1 MIKSLWVAC
10 LATALLG
17 VHTVSAAEYDSK
29 QLDKLEA
36 TVMSQNLPLE
46 KRIRALKKLYADQLE
61 NGKINRSFCV
71 WDMLGKAGP
80 VFAAVDDQKFRS
92 MHYGLN
98 LTLIA
103 YQDEDSLIN
112 DLTSGQCDAALI
124 SGSRALSFNR
134 FSGTLEALG
143 GIPDVQHLQMLMQ
156 VVASPKMAG
165 RLQEGDYVVLGVASL
180 GENYAY
186 SGNRT
191 LHKFSQMA
199 GKDLLVPDTDVSLQ
213 ALAQQLKAKA
223 RTGGLLSSVDQF
235 VSGQAEAMLAPLVA
249 YHVAGAGKAKPGMGI
264 LNMPLSQSTIQLIG
278 RSERFPVGLAQIL
291 REDFLFKFD
300 NYVRRVEKER
310 ANIDASFWIDIPA
323 DEQAREQ
330 AHLRD
335 LRIALRDKGVYDP
348 LMLKLQRKIRCK
360 VDPARNECR
369 NPVE

>member
-1 MIKSLWVAC
+1 MIRSLWVAC
-10 LATALLG
+10 LATVLLG
-17 VHTVSAAEYDSK
+17 AHTASAAEYDSK

-92 MHYGLN
+92 LHYGLD
-98 LTLIA
+98 LTIIA
-103 YQDEDSLIN
+103 YRDEDSLIN

-134 FSGTLEALG
+134 FAGTVEALG

-156 VVASPKMAG
+156 VIASPKMAD
-165 RLQEGDYVVLGVASL
+165 RLQSGDYVVLGVASL

-186 SGNRT
+186 SGNPALKT
-191 LHKFSQMA
+191 FDQLA
-199 GKDLLVPDTDVSLQ
+199 GKDLVVPDNDVSLQ
-213 ALAQQLKAKA
+213 ALAQQLKAQT
-223 RTGGLLSSVDQF
+223 RSGSLLASVDQF
-235 VSGQAEAMLAPLVA
+235 VSGEAEAMLAPLVA
-249 YHVAGAGKAKPGMGI
+249 YHVAGAGKAKQGMSI
-264 LNMPLSQSTIQLIG
+264 MNMPLSQSTIQLIG
-278 RSERFPVGLAQIL
+278 RSERFPIGLAQIL

-300 NYVRRVEKER
+300 NYVKRVEKER
-310 ANIDASFWIDIPA
+310 ANIDSSFWREIPPA
-323 DEQAREQ
+323 EQAREQ
-330 AHLRD
+330 ARLRD

-360 VDPARNECR
+360 VDPARNECL
-369 NPVE
+369 NPAE

>member
-1 MIKSLWVAC
+1 MIKGLWSVF
-10 LATALLG
+10 LLVLFG
-17 VHTVSAAEYDSK
+17 VPNANAADLDSK
-29 QLDKLEA
+29 QQDKLQA

-80 VFAAVDDQKFRS
+80 VFAAVDDQRLRS
-92 MHYGLN
+92 LHYGLN
-98 LTLIA
+98 LTLVA
-103 YQDEDSLIN
+103 YKDEDSLV
-112 DLTSGQCDAALI
+112 DALTSGQCDAALI

-134 FSGTLEALG
+134 FAGTLEALG

-156 VVASPKMAG
+156 VVASPKMADK
-165 RLQEGDYVVLGVASL
+165 LQQGDYVVLGVASL

-186 SGNRT
+186 SGNPALNT
-191 LHKFSQMA
+191 FAGMA
-199 GKDLLVPDTDVSLQ
+199 GKDLVVPDNDVSLQ
-213 ALAQQLKAKA
+213 ALAGQLKANA
-223 RTGGLLSSVDQF
+223 RSGGLLSSVDQF
-235 VSGQAEAMLAPLVA
+235 VTGQAEAMLAPLVA
-249 YHVAGAGKAKPGMGI
+249 YHVAGAGKAQAGMGI
-264 LNMPLSQSTIQLIG
+264 MKMPVSQSTIQLIG
-278 RSERFPVGLAQIL
+278 RSERFPIGLAQIL

-300 NYVRRVEKER
+300 NYVKRVEKER
-310 ANIDASFWIDIPA
+310 ANIAASFWIDVPA

-330 AHLRD
+330 ARLRE

-360 VDPARNECR
+360 VDSTRNECL